1 MTMETILH
9 QRSIHID
16 APVEKVFDYVK
27 DPHTT
32 YAVISETPTSRIDR
46 HVQGELTGATMTPG
60 GGTGTTWSFTAR
72 LLVVRINATYTR
84 EEFVPNERI
93 VDRNPDARCGVAFDF
108 KPDATGTTLTMAWLD
123 SSRFPLL
130 TRLWDRIYWDGDH
143 DLDAML
149 NHVKDAVE
157 T

>member
-1 MTMETILH
+1 
-9 QRSIHID
+9 
-16 APVEKVFDYVK
+16 
-27 DPHTT
+27 
-32 YAVISETPTSRIDR
+32 
-46 HVQGELTGATMTPG
+46 
-60 GGTGTTWSFTAR
+60 
-72 LLVVRINATYTR
+72 
-84 EEFVPNERI
+84 

-108 KPDATGTTLTMAWLD
+108 KPDATGTTLTMAWID

-130 TRLWDRIYWDGDH
+130 TRLWDRISGTAH